1 MNRHK
6 TKDKPVTIET
16 TRIEIVRFLDTLMG
30 IASIEDVSRNGL
42 QVEGAVKV
50 RRVGLAVDACLA
62 SYKAAAAHDCQ
73 MLIVHH
79 GLIWG
84 GLPYLTGAVYR
95 QVKFLVENSLNLY
108 AAHLPL
114 DLHPEHGNN
123 AQLAKAIGMENPV
136 PFGMYHGIAIGIEG
150 MVTPERSVEALS
162 HDLAE
167 AIDVT
172 PLSLPFGKKLC
183 RRIAVV
189 SGSASEIIDEAIA
202 KGVDCFITGEPKHT
216 HYHLAQEAGLNVIY
230 GGHYHSETLGVKAL
244 GTVLEQEFGIESVF
258 LDIPTT
264 V

>member
-1 MNRHK
+1 M
-6 TKDKPVTIET
+6 D
-16 TRIEIVRFLDTLMG
+16 IVRYLNTLLA
-30 IASIEDVSRNGL
+30 IDSIEDVSRNGL
-42 QVEGAVKV
+42 QVEGTEKV
-50 RRVGLAVDACLA
+50 HRVGLAVDACLA

-95 QVKFLVENSLNLY
+95 QVKFLIENSLNLY

-123 AQLAKAIGMENPV
+123 ARLAKAIGMENPL
-136 PFGMYHGIAIGIEG
+136 PFGTYHGIAIGIEG

-162 HDLAE
+162 HALAE

-189 SGSASEIIDEAIA
+189 SGSASEIIGEAIE

-244 GTVLEQEFGIESVF
+244 GEVLEQEFGIESVF